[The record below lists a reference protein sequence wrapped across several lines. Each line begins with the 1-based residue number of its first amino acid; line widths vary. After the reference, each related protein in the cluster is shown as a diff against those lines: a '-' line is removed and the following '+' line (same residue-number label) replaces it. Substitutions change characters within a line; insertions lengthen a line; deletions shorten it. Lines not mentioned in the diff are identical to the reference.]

1 MQKNTTRILQNAK
14 RKEKIKIQKG
24 KTMEKELKKRIL
36 KKYIFI
42 SFLLIAISVS
52 ILLMV
57 RYNVEGEKNL
67 PLELSKIIIKSSINA
82 QSNTS
87 ENLWDINIEQ
97 NNDIYIYFKKNE
109 QVDSKIETIKINNI
123 KIEKAKEIGNL
134 QVLLPTSNDIKTNFK
149 NSTENYLDKEI
160 EYAANTSDNMEKQEF
175 CQDGGMIAF
184 RISNKD
190 LANYVSNEDTEIQ
203 YNGTLLDKVNISQE
217 DIKLKATMDITL
229 IVSEKEKYKG
239 TITLD
244 LPVGEFQEK
253 SVIDKEITDFS
264 KIIFKRSE

>member
-1 MQKNTTRILQNAK
+1 
-14 RKEKIKIQKG
+14 
-24 KTMEKELKKRIL
+24 MEKEVKKRIL

-57 RYNVEGEKNL
+57 KYNVEGEKNL
-67 PLELSKIIIKSSINA
+67 PLELNKIIIKSTINA
-82 QSNTS
+82 QSNAS
-87 ENLWDINIEQ
+87 ENLWDLNLEQ
-97 NNDIYIYFKKNE
+97 NNDIYIYFKKNDK
-109 QVDSKIETIKINNI
+109 VETKVESIKISNI
-123 KIEKAKEIGNL
+123 KIEKAKNIGNL
-134 QVLLPTSNDIKTNFK
+134 EVLLPTSNDIKTNYK

-190 LANYVSNEDTEIQ
+190 LANYISNEDTEIQ
-203 YNGTLLDKVNISQE
+203 YNGMLLDKAQISQD

-239 TITLD
+239 TITID
-244 LPVGEFQEK
+244 LPVSEFQEK

-264 KIIFKRSE
+264 NIIFKRSE

>member
-1 MQKNTTRILQNAK
+1 
-14 RKEKIKIQKG
+14 
-24 KTMEKELKKRIL
+24 MEKEVKKRIL

-57 RYNVEGEKNL
+57 KYNVEGEKNL
-67 PLELSKIIIKSSINA
+67 PLELNKIIIKSTINA
-82 QSNTS
+82 QSNAS
-87 ENLWDINIEQ
+87 ENLWDLNLEQ
-97 NNDIYIYFKKNE
+97 NNDIYIYFKKNDK
-109 QVDSKIETIKINNI
+109 VETKVESIKISNI
-123 KIEKAKEIGNL
+123 KIEKAKNIGNL
-134 QVLLPTSNDIKTNFK
+134 EVLLPTSNDIKTNYK

-190 LANYVSNEDTEIQ
+190 LANYISNEDTEIQ
-203 YNGTLLDKVNISQE
+203 YNGMLLDKAQISQD

-239 TITLD
+239 TITIY

-264 KIIFKRSE
+264 NIIFKRSE

>member
-1 MQKNTTRILQNAK
+1 
-14 RKEKIKIQKG
+14 
-24 KTMEKELKKRIL
+24 MEKEVKKRIL

-57 RYNVEGEKNL
+57 KYNVEGEKNL
-67 PLELSKIIIKSSINA
+67 PLELNKIIIKSTINA
-82 QSNTS
+82 QSNAS
-87 ENLWDINIEQ
+87 ENLWDLNLEQ
-97 NNDIYIYFKKNE
+97 NNDVYIYFKKNDK
-109 QVDSKIETIKINNI
+109 VETKVESIKISNI
-123 KIEKAKEIGNL
+123 KIEKAKNIGNL
-134 QVLLPTSNDIKTNFK
+134 EVLLPTSNDIKTNYK

-190 LANYVSNEDTEIQ
+190 LANYISNEDTEIQ
-203 YNGTLLDKVNISQE
+203 YNGMLLDKAQISQD

-239 TITLD
+239 TITID
-244 LPVGEFQEK
+244 LPVGGFQEK

-264 KIIFKRSE
+264 NIIFKRSE

>member
-1 MQKNTTRILQNAK
+1 
-14 RKEKIKIQKG
+14 
-24 KTMEKELKKRIL
+24 MEKEVKKRIL

-57 RYNVEGEKNL
+57 KYNVEGEKNL
-67 PLELSKIIIKSSINA
+67 PLELNKIIIKSTINA
-82 QSNTS
+82 QSNAS
-87 ENLWDINIEQ
+87 ENLWDLNLEQ
-97 NNDIYIYFKKNE
+97 NNDIYIYFKKNDK
-109 QVDSKIETIKINNI
+109 VETKVESIKISNI
-123 KIEKAKEIGNL
+123 KIEKAKNIGNL
-134 QVLLPTSNDIKTNFK
+134 EVLLPTSNDIKTNYK

-190 LANYVSNEDTEIQ
+190 LANYISNEDTEIQ
-203 YNGTLLDKVNISQE
+203 YNGMLLDKAQISQD

-229 IVSEKEKYKG
+229 IVSEKEKYKY
-239 TITLD
+239 LY
-244 LPVGEFQEK
+244 LMNK
-253 SVIDKEITDFS
+253 YS
-264 KIIFKRSE
+264 KKYHY

>member
-1 MQKNTTRILQNAK
+1 
-14 RKEKIKIQKG
+14 
-24 KTMEKELKKRIL
+24 MEKEVKKRIL

-57 RYNVEGEKNL
+57 KYNVEGEKNL
-67 PLELSKIIIKSSINA
+67 PLELNKIIIKSTINA
-82 QSNTS
+82 QSNAS
-87 ENLWDINIEQ
+87 ENLWDLNLEQ
-97 NNDIYIYFKKNE
+97 NNDIYIYFKKNNK
-109 QVDSKIETIKINNI
+109 VETKVESIKISNI
-123 KIEKAKEIGNL
+123 KIEKAKNIGNL
-134 QVLLPTSNDIKTNFK
+134 EVLLPTSNDIKTNYK

-203 YNGTLLDKVNISQE
+203 YNGMLLDKAQISQE

-239 TITLD
+239 TITID

-264 KIIFKRSE
+264 NIIFKRSE